1 MAENDVID
9 ILRSSHATIIQPYSG
24 RIYKYESL
32 NDANIT
38 FDTWKNNNPKQV
50 ERRKELL
57 KVAAQIAENSK
68 IAIRNI
74 RRDIIEDIRKSHKNN
89 EISDD
94 ERYGNFEIAV
104 PEITKEV
111 YDNAN
116 ITAYIQRT
124 YEDDRPDRWSQ
135 LPQVFL
141 NSDNSTSAYLS
152 FGEGFIRISFQ
163 SEESI
168 DELFELFSGR
178 VLKLVIVN

>member
-1 MAENDVID
+1 MRYILLILIPSLILSSCATGSGNQMAETIVNGVQNEIVLIEVPDELDV
-9 ILRSSHATIIQPYSG
+9 
-24 RIYKYESL
+24 
-32 NDANIT
+32 
-38 FDTWKNNNPKQV
+38 
-50 ERRKELL
+50 
-57 KVAAQIAENSK
+57 
-68 IAIRNI
+68 
-74 RRDIIEDIRKSHKNN
+74 
-89 EISDD
+89 ISDD
-94 ERYGNFEIAV
+94 EQYGNFEIAV

>member
-1 MAENDVID
+1 MNRELESLTHLVSQAFEFYKTNFFKMRYIILLLIPSILLSCATGSGNQMAETIVNGVQNEI
-9 ILRSSHATIIQPYSG
+9 IL
-24 RIYKYESL
+24 
-32 NDANIT
+32 
-38 FDTWKNNNPKQV
+38 
-50 ERRKELL
+50 
-57 KVAAQIAENSK
+57 
-68 IAIRNI
+68 
-74 RRDIIEDIRKSHKNN
+74 IEVPNQLD

-124 YEDDRPDRWSQ
+124 YEDERPDRWSQ

-178 VLKLVIVN
+178 ILKLVIVN

>member
-1 MAENDVID
+1 MRYVLLTLIPSLILSSCATGSGNQMAE
-9 ILRSSHATIIQPYSG
+9 TIVNGVQNEIV
-24 RIYKYESL
+24 L
-32 NDANIT
+32 
-38 FDTWKNNNPKQV
+38 
-50 ERRKELL
+50 
-57 KVAAQIAENSK
+57 
-68 IAIRNI
+68 
-74 RRDIIEDIRKSHKNN
+74 IEVPNQLD

-104 PEITKEV
+104 PEITKEI

>member
-1 MAENDVID
+1 MKYIFLILIPSLILLSCEIGSGNQMAETIVKGAQNNIILIDVPNQLD
-9 ILRSSHATIIQPYSG
+9 
-24 RIYKYESL
+24 
-32 NDANIT
+32 
-38 FDTWKNNNPKQV
+38 
-50 ERRKELL
+50 
-57 KVAAQIAENSK
+57 
-68 IAIRNI
+68 
-74 RRDIIEDIRKSHKNN
+74 

-111 YDNAN
+111 YNNAN

>member
-1 MAENDVID
+1 MRHILLILIPSLILSSCATGSGNQMAE
-9 ILRSSHATIIQPYSG
+9 TIVNGVQNEIV
-24 RIYKYESL
+24 L
-32 NDANIT
+32 
-38 FDTWKNNNPKQV
+38 
-50 ERRKELL
+50 
-57 KVAAQIAENSK
+57 
-68 IAIRNI
+68 
-74 RRDIIEDIRKSHKNN
+74 IEVPNQLD

-124 YEDDRPDRWSQ
+124 YEDDRPDRWSK

>member
-1 MAENDVID
+1 MRYILLILISSLILSSCATGSGNQMAETIVNGVQNEIILIEVPDELDV
-9 ILRSSHATIIQPYSG
+9 
-24 RIYKYESL
+24 
-32 NDANIT
+32 
-38 FDTWKNNNPKQV
+38 
-50 ERRKELL
+50 
-57 KVAAQIAENSK
+57 
-68 IAIRNI
+68 
-74 RRDIIEDIRKSHKNN
+74 
-89 EISDD
+89 ISDD
-94 ERYGNFEIAV
+94 EQYGNFEIAV

-116 ITAYIQRT
+116 IAAYIQRT

-141 NSDNSTSAYLS
+141 NSDYSTSAYLS

>member
-1 MAENDVID
+1 MRHIILLLIPSILLSCATGSGNQMAETIVNGVQNEI
-9 ILRSSHATIIQPYSG
+9 IL
-24 RIYKYESL
+24 
-32 NDANIT
+32 
-38 FDTWKNNNPKQV
+38 
-50 ERRKELL
+50 
-57 KVAAQIAENSK
+57 
-68 IAIRNI
+68 
-74 RRDIIEDIRKSHKNN
+74 IEVPNQLD

-124 YEDDRPDRWSQ
+124 YEDNRPDRWSQ

-178 VLKLVIVN
+178 ILKLVIVN

>member
-1 MAENDVID
+1 MNRELESLAHLVSQAFEFYKTNFFKMRYIILLLIPSILLSCATGSGNQMAE
-9 ILRSSHATIIQPYSG
+9 TIINGVQ
-24 RIYKYESL
+24 
-32 NDANIT
+32 
-38 FDTWKNNNPKQV
+38 
-50 ERRKELL
+50 
-57 KVAAQIAENSK
+57 
-68 IAIRNI
+68 
-74 RRDIIEDIRKSHKNN
+74 N
-89 EISDD
+89 EIILIEVPNQLDEISND
-94 ERYGNFEIAV
+94 ERYGNFEIVV

-163 SEESI
+163 SEESV

>member
-1 MAENDVID
+1 MRYIILLLIPSILLSCATGSGNQMAETIVNGVQNEVI
-9 ILRSSHATIIQPYSG
+9 L
-24 RIYKYESL
+24 
-32 NDANIT
+32 
-38 FDTWKNNNPKQV
+38 
-50 ERRKELL
+50 
-57 KVAAQIAENSK
+57 
-68 IAIRNI
+68 
-74 RRDIIEDIRKSHKNN
+74 IEVPNQLD

-168 DELFELFSGR
+168 VELFELFSGR

>member
-1 MAENDVID
+1 MRYIILLLIPSILLSCATGSGNQMAETIVNGVQNEI
-9 ILRSSHATIIQPYSG
+9 IL
-24 RIYKYESL
+24 
-32 NDANIT
+32 
-38 FDTWKNNNPKQV
+38 
-50 ERRKELL
+50 
-57 KVAAQIAENSK
+57 
-68 IAIRNI
+68 
-74 RRDIIEDIRKSHKNN
+74 IEVPNQLD

-135 LPQVFL
+135 LPQVFI

>member
-1 MAENDVID
+1 MRYVLLTLIPSLILSSCATGSGNQMAE
-9 ILRSSHATIIQPYSG
+9 TIVNGVQNEIV
-24 RIYKYESL
+24 L
-32 NDANIT
+32 
-38 FDTWKNNNPKQV
+38 
-50 ERRKELL
+50 
-57 KVAAQIAENSK
+57 
-68 IAIRNI
+68 
-74 RRDIIEDIRKSHKNN
+74 IEVPNQLD

>member
-1 MAENDVID
+1 VNRELESLAHLVSQAFEFYKTNFFKMRHIILLLIPSILLSCATGSGNQMAETIVNGVQNEI
-9 ILRSSHATIIQPYSG
+9 IL
-24 RIYKYESL
+24 
-32 NDANIT
+32 
-38 FDTWKNNNPKQV
+38 
-50 ERRKELL
+50 
-57 KVAAQIAENSK
+57 
-68 IAIRNI
+68 
-74 RRDIIEDIRKSHKNN
+74 IEVPNQLD

-141 NSDNSTSAYLS
+141 NSNNSTSAYLS

-178 VLKLVIVN
+178 ILKLVIVN

>member
-1 MAENDVID
+1 MNRELESLTHLVSQAFEFYKTNFFKMRYIILLLIPSILLSCATGSGNQMAE
-9 ILRSSHATIIQPYSG
+9 TIINGVQN
-24 RIYKYESL
+24 E
-32 NDANIT
+32 
-38 FDTWKNNNPKQV
+38 
-50 ERRKELL
+50 
-57 KVAAQIAENSK
+57 
-68 IAIRNI
+68 
-74 RRDIIEDIRKSHKNN
+74 IILIEVPNQLD

-94 ERYGNFEIAV
+94 ERYGNFEIVV

-178 VLKLVIVN
+178 ILKLVIVN

>member
-1 MAENDVID
+1 MRHIILLLIPSILLSCATGSGNQMAETIVNGVQNEI
-9 ILRSSHATIIQPYSG
+9 IL
-24 RIYKYESL
+24 
-32 NDANIT
+32 
-38 FDTWKNNNPKQV
+38 
-50 ERRKELL
+50 
-57 KVAAQIAENSK
+57 
-68 IAIRNI
+68 
-74 RRDIIEDIRKSHKNN
+74 IEVPNQLD

-104 PEITKEV
+104 PEITKEI

>member
-1 MAENDVID
+1 MRY
-9 ILRSSHATIIQPYSG
+9 ILLILISSLILSSCAIGPG
-24 RIYKYESL
+24 
-32 NDANIT
+32 N
-38 FDTWKNNNPKQV
+38 
-50 ERRKELL
+50 
-57 KVAAQIAENSK
+57 QIAETIVNGVQ
-68 IAIRNI
+68 NE
-74 RRDIIEDIRKSHKNN
+74 IILIEVPD
-89 EISDD
+89 ELDVISDD
-94 ERYGNFEIAV
+94 EQYGNFEIAV

-116 ITAYIQRT
+116 INAYIQRT

-141 NSDNSTSAYLS
+141 NSDNSTSAYLG

>member
-1 MAENDVID
+1 MSQAFEFYKTNIFKMRHIILLLIPSILLSCATGSGNQMAETIVNGVENEI
-9 ILRSSHATIIQPYSG
+9 IL
-24 RIYKYESL
+24 
-32 NDANIT
+32 
-38 FDTWKNNNPKQV
+38 
-50 ERRKELL
+50 
-57 KVAAQIAENSK
+57 
-68 IAIRNI
+68 
-74 RRDIIEDIRKSHKNN
+74 IEVPNQLD

>member
-1 MAENDVID
+1 MRYIFLLIIPSILLSSCATGSGNQMAE
-9 ILRSSHATIIQPYSG
+9 TIINGVQNEV
-24 RIYKYESL
+24 IL
-32 NDANIT
+32 
-38 FDTWKNNNPKQV
+38 
-50 ERRKELL
+50 
-57 KVAAQIAENSK
+57 
-68 IAIRNI
+68 
-74 RRDIIEDIRKSHKNN
+74 IEVPNKLD

-124 YEDDRPDRWSQ
+124 YEDNRPDRWSQ

-178 VLKLVIVN
+178 ILKLVIVN